1 MFLRRRF
8 LLAAVA
14 FLAAAAPSAASASG
28 SPRPAATLEDLIE
41 TVLETPVAENPLAG
55 GDPCVDLGRIV
66 APLRQPS
73 IPSITCT
80 VKPGTS
86 VFVTAWASECS
97 NVEAPPFF
105 GSNERELRRCARD
118 VNSGITK
125 AEITVDGSPVC
136 VREVETDAFSADL
149 PVDNILG
156 VPAQRALAAAH
167 GWVALVHPLRPGA
180 HVIAIDVEG
189 TYLGEPLAF
198 EITTTVIVERHEQ
211 S

>member
-28 SPRPAATLEDLIE
+28 SPRPAAALEDLIE

-55 GDPCVDLGRIV
+55 GEPCVDLGRIV
-66 APLRQPS
+66 APLRPPS
-73 IPSITCT
+73 IPSITYT

-86 VFVTAWASECS
+86 VLVTAWASSCS
-97 NVEAPPFF
+97 NVEAPPYF
-105 GSNERELRRCARD
+105 GRDERELLQCARD

-125 AEITVDGSPVC
+125 AEITVDGRPVC

-156 VPAQRALAAAH
+156 VPAQRALVAAH

-198 EITTTVIVERHEQ
+198 EITTTVIVERHAP